1 MSIKLPLGPAILA
14 VIFLSGC
21 TWVDLK
27 PEGQSVRSLTESD
40 VKRCK
45 KIGHVTSHT
54 VDQVAY
60 IPRDDESVNDELLR
74 LSRNYAGEMGGNAIV
89 PTGPAK
95 GGEQSFLVYYCSVR

>member
-1 MSIKLPLGPAILA
+1 MSIKLLRVPALLTVVFLG
-14 VIFLSGC
+14 GC
-21 TWVDLK
+21 SWVDLK
-27 PEGQSVRSLTESD
+27 PEGQNVRLLTDSD

-54 VDQVAY
+54 LGEIAY
-60 IPRDDESVNDELLR
+60 VPRDDESVNEELLR

-95 GGEQSFLVYYCSVR
+95 AGEQSFLVYYCSNR